1 MLFSAEIWEI
11 GDSHTFK
18 DQDRAE
24 MLLVVILGAFHSTLH
39 TYAIFMPKT
48 VLFYTKKPASKS
60 MSRLSFYTNPKFWWR
75 LQQYF
80 KPLCLGYNL
89 GI

>member
-1 MLFSAEIWEI
+1 MLFSAEVWEI

-24 MLLVVILGAFHSTLH
+24 MLLMVILGAFHSTLH

-48 VLFYTKKPASKS
+48 MLFYTKILAKS
-60 MSRLSFYTNPKFWWR
+60 MSRLGFYTNPKF
-75 LQQYF
+75 
-80 KPLCLGYNL
+80 
-89 GI
+89 